1 MLTAPYGEVIVVVV
15 IPSIVSAAEHE
26 RVIAFVAVAPPSSFT
41 TNVWPSVAAEAN
53 GIVRVRGLEV
63 VSTPK

>member
-1 MLTAPYGEVIVVVV
+1 MVVVV

-41 TNVWPSVAAEAN
+41 TKVCPSVAVEAT
-53 GIVRVRGLEV
+53 GIVKV
-63 VSTPK
+63 TPP